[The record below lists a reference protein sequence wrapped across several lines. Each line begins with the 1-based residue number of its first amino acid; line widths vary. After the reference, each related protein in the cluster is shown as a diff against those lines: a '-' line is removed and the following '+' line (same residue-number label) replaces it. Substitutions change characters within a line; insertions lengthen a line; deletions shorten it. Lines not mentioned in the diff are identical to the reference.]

1 MIVVIYNTCA
11 KNKNCTC
18 ITVRTIPQTTK
29 NLHTMKFIWNRK
41 QVNKLEKR
49 FINQLIYLF
58 INLLEEIIIYKYEN

>member
-1 MIVVIYNTCA
+1 MY
-11 KNKNCTC
+11 
-18 ITVRTIPQTTK
+18 
-29 NLHTMKFIWNRK
+29 TMKFIWNRK